1 MGSSS
6 EAIAASLPESKRCF
20 SEGWAPEHFRVFS
33 GQSVCIGLA
42 RHLLVGGKRW
52 LAWQNAQIMNLALNI
67 AKYVTEENPMV
78 ARQQDVSVFCSDVGK
93 EQDKL
98 ARLEKPVAQL

>member
-1 MGSSS
+1 MKDARLSAFAYFPGSRY
-6 EAIAASLPESKRCF
+6 ASR
-20 SEGWAPEHFRVFS
+20 
-33 GQSVCIGLA
+33 LA
-42 RHLLVGGKRW
+42 RRLLVGGKRW
-52 LAWQNAQIMNLALNI
+52 LAWQHAQIMNLALNI